1 MIKAVHPSTN
11 RLCEYV
17 CVYISLFSSTC
28 ISNSDL
34 VSSVQRSSLNL
45 LLVIFEFHF
54 SVFVFV
60 FTFILYY
67 ILTKIFLDCTSAT
80 ISQIE
85 LRISALATRTKMKD
99 KISVLIFNVHLFSII
114 SSYFL

>member
-1 MIKAVHPSTN
+1 MIKAVHPPTK

-17 CVYISLFSSTC
+17 CIYISLFFYVYFKFGSGKFSSK
-28 ISNSDL
+28 ILSK
-34 VSSVQRSSLNL
+34 L

-54 SVFVFV
+54 SVFVF
-60 FTFILYY
+60 TFILYF

-99 KISVLIFNVHLFSII
+99 KISILIFNIHLFSII